1 MKKIE
6 INAGKVNDTTSF
18 YYLAMPRNH
27 EYHPAEILSQRN
39 EIPADYKI
47 ILKTDGRWSAGTV
60 EQLEAYE
67 RDIILKKLVK
77 MEIVT
82 ELEPVAIG
90 GAPRYTRGPAF
101 YPLIPLRKAASL
113 TQQQTADAI
122 GVSLSHYQKI
132 ESGASPLS
140 KAGFETVQK
149 LAAAFNLT
157 LDELAVIA
165 Q

>member
-1 MKKIE
+1 MKTINIE
-6 INAGKVNDTTSF
+6 AGKINDTTSV

-27 EYHPAEILSQRN
+27 EYHPAAILSQRN
-39 EIPADYKI
+39 EIPVDYKI
-47 ILKTDGRWSAGTV
+47 VLKADGGWSAGTV

-67 RDIILKKLVK
+67 RDTILKKLVE

-82 ELEPVAIG
+82 ELEPVAVG
-90 GAPRYTRGPAF
+90 GAPRYTRGHAF
-101 YPLIPLRKAASL
+101 YPLIPLRKAAPL

-122 GVSLSHYQKI
+122 GVSLAHYQKI

-149 LAAAFNLT
+149 LAAALKVT